1 MCLTCLAPHSEQGDA
16 EDSIRT
22 NAIIFLGKVAAQ
34 LKPAVRDKVLLPA
47 FARGVKDPFVATR
60 LAGLR
65 ATAACHQ
72 HFRAEE
78 VKLVFTV
85 MVEAYVPCARPR
97 VFEGW
102 SPCHPSVDATSF
114 NIVVRYTRGSR
125 LRRIW

>member
-1 MCLTCLAPHSEQGDA
+1 DA

-22 NAIIFLGKVAAQ
+22 NAIIFLGKVAGQ
-34 LKPAVRDKVLLPA
+34 LSPAVRDKVLLPA

-78 VKLVFTV
+78 VSGK
-85 MVEAYVPCARPR
+85 
-97 VFEGW
+97 G
-102 SPCHPSVDATSF
+102 
-114 NIVVRYTRGSR
+114 
-125 LRRIW
+125 

>member
-1 MCLTCLAPHSEQGDA
+1 MCSCLSLFFLFFLVLTTEINSEIRNTIHGTRIKRTQGDA

-34 LKPAVRDKVLLPA
+34 LKPAVRDKILLPA
-47 FARGVKDPFVATR
+47 FARGVKDPFIATR

-78 VKLVFTV
+78 VIILYIFFVF
-85 MVEAYVPCARPR
+85 
-97 VFEGW
+97 
-102 SPCHPSVDATSF
+102 H
-114 NIVVRYTRGSR
+114 VR
-125 LRRIW
+125 